1 MKSFL
6 EYVADDLLRKY
17 GTNLSRIAV
26 VFPNKRASLFLND
39 YLAHAAG
46 CPLWSPAY
54 LTISDLFRQ
63 HSDRCV
69 ADPIKLVC
77 DLHKCFVACT
87 GIDETLD
94 RFYGWGQLLLSDF
107 DDVDKNMAPADRVF
121 ANLSDIHEMD
131 DDAFLTPEQREAIH
145 RFFGNFSVENNS
157 ELKKRFLS
165 IWSHMDDIYHR
176 FNERLQ
182 QQQLAYEG
190 ALYRQVAED
199 ETIDFQYDLYIF
211 VGFNMLQQVEQ
222 RLFSRLR
229 KQGKARFYWDF
240 DHYYLPT
247 EAGHFIAQY
256 LDSFPN
262 ELDNRS
268 EELYNQFS
276 QPRQLTYISA
286 PTEHIQAHYVTD
298 WLRGEGRL
306 AAGRRTAVVLC
317 NEQTLQTVIHCLPP
331 EVDKVNITTGY
342 PLSQSPVASFVTHL
356 VSLRTSGYAVQTE
369 RYRLHYINM
378 LLRHPYAH
386 FVSPLSQQL
395 CDQLNQQ
402 KVYYPDAAQLC
413 ADEGLTLL
421 FGQGS
426 WQSNAELLAWIGRLL
441 KLLALSDTGD
451 PLYQEAVFRMYTLV
465 NRLHD
470 LVEADDLTVDI
481 ITLQRLMNQLVSSS
495 SIPFHGEPAE
505 GLQIMGVLE
514 TRNLDFE
521 HVILLSCN
529 EGNVPKGVN
538 DTSFIPHSLRKAYGL
553 TTIDHKVSI
562 FAYYFHRLLQRATD
576 VTLLYNNATE
586 DGHTGEMSRFMLQLM
601 VESPHPIRL
610 QTLQAGQARCLR
622 IPPTVDK
629 TPAVIA
635 QLRQHFDKAC
645 QQAGARPRPLLTPT
659 AINQYMRCQLRFFY
673 RYACGLTD
681 LDDNEE
687 EMIDN
692 RIFGNIF
699 HRAAQLTY
707 RQLTAASPLISK
719 DDIQR
724 LLRERAG
731 IERAVDQAFKEELFM
746 IKDATRPL
754 PPFDGMQLINRE
766 VIIRYVR
773 QLLEIDQRLAPFTI
787 LGLEYPVLTDYTVTT
802 GTDNFS
808 TAIGG
813 TIDRLDRITLP
824 DGRTSIRVIDYK
836 TGGGRLKAMNDIQ
849 TIFLPEG
856 QKTHADY
863 YLQTILYSLI
873 IRQGSLRSQ
882 LGSPDAV
889 VSPALLFIQHAG
901 AEGYDPTLV
910 VGREPL
916 TDVITV
922 ATPFQQLLDEKIREI
937 FDTTVPFTP
946 VKDRDSCKSCPFIRL
961 CGA

>member
-26 VFPNKRASLFLND
+26 VFPNKRAALFLND
-39 YLAHAAG
+39 YLAQAAG
-46 CPLWSPAY
+46 RPLWSPSY

-63 HSDRCV
+63 HSPRCV

-77 DLHKCFVACT
+77 DLHKCFVEAT

-107 DDVDKNMAPADRVF
+107 DDVDKNMAPADKVF

-131 DDAFLTPEQREAIH
+131 DDTYLTPEQREAIH
-145 RFFGNFSVENNS
+145 RFFSNFSVENNS
-157 ELKKRFLS
+157 ELKRRFLS
-165 IWSHMDDIYHR
+165 IWRHIGDIYHR
-176 FNERLQ
+176 FNERLE

-199 ETIDFQYDLYIF
+199 EHIHFQYDLYIF

-222 RLFSRLR
+222 RLFTRL
-229 KQGKARFYWDF
+229 KSEGKARFYWDF
-240 DHYYLPT
+240 DRYYLST

-256 LDSFPN
+256 LDRFPN

-286 PTEHIQAHYVTD
+286 PTENIQAHYVSD
-298 WLRGEGRL
+298 WLQGEGRL

-317 NEQTLQTVIHCLPP
+317 NEQMLQTVIHCLPP

-342 PLSQSPVASFVTHL
+342 PLSQSPVSSFVTHL
-356 VSLRTSGYAVQTE
+356 VALRTSGYAVQSGH
-369 RYRLHYINM
+369 YRLHYVNK

-386 FVSPLSQQL
+386 FVSPQSQQL

-402 KVYYPDAAQLC
+402 KVYYPDAALLC
-413 ADEGLTLL
+413 ADDGLTLL
-421 FGQGS
+421 FGQGP
-426 WQSNAELLAWIGRLL
+426 WQSNAELLAWIGSLL
-441 KLLALSDTGD
+441 KLLALSDTDD
-451 PLYQEAVFRMYTLV
+451 PLYQESVFRMYTLI

-470 LVEADDLTVDI
+470 LVEAADLVVDI
-481 ITLQRLMNQLVSSS
+481 ITLQRLIAQLISSS

-521 HVILLSCN
+521 HVVLLSCN

-562 FAYYFHRLLQRATD
+562 YAYYFHRLLQRAAD
-576 VTLLYNNATE
+576 VTLLYNNATA
-586 DGHTGEMSRFMLQLM
+586 DGQTGEMSRFMLQLM
-601 VESPHPIRL
+601 VESPHSIRQ
-610 QTLQAGQARCLR
+610 QTLQAGQTRYLR
-622 IPPTVDK
+622 IPAAIEK
-629 TPAVIA
+629 TPAVIE

-645 QQAGARPRPLLTPT
+645 QQPRPRPRPLLTPT
-659 AINQYMRCQLRFFY
+659 AINRYMRCQLSFFY

-681 LDDNEE
+681 LDENEE
-687 EMIDN
+687 EIIDN

-707 RQLTAASPLISK
+707 KPLTSVSTHISK
-719 DDIQR
+719 EGIQR
-724 LLRERAG
+724 LLHERVG
-731 IERAVDQAFKEELFM
+731 IERAVDQAFKEELFQ
-746 IKDATRPL
+746 IRDATRPL

-773 QLLEIDQRLAPFTI
+773 QLLEIDLRLAPFTI
-787 LGLEYPVLTDYTVTT
+787 LGLEYPVLTDYTVNS
-802 GTDNFS
+802 GNCSFE

-824 DGRTSIRVIDYK
+824 DGRTCIR
-836 TGGGRLKAMNDIQ
+836 
-849 TIFLPEG
+849 
-856 QKTHADY
+856 
-863 YLQTILYSLI
+863 
-873 IRQGSLRSQ
+873 
-882 LGSPDAV
+882 
-889 VSPALLFIQHAG
+889 
-901 AEGYDPTLV
+901 
-910 VGREPL
+910 
-916 TDVITV
+916 
-922 ATPFQQLLDEKIREI
+922 
-937 FDTTVPFTP
+937 
-946 VKDRDSCKSCPFIRL
+946 
-961 CGA
+961 